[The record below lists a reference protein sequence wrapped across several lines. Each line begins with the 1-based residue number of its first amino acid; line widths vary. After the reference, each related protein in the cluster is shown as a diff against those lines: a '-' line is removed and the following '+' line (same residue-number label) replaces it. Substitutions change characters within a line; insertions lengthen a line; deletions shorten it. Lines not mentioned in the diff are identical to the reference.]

1 MKINW
6 GGKLLIIALMFM
18 LFVVSMVVVISKQDM
33 PLVEQDY
40 YERSLNYQEEID
52 NYANIDTSVMVNLM
66 ANHLEVSSSNTLSG
80 VKVKFYRPSNL
91 ELDKDFVI
99 DILAGTKEVYDLSD
113 LDLGKWI
120 ISVRWMKAD
129 KEFKISKNFER

>member
-52 NYANIDTSVMVNLM
+52 NYANIDTSVQVNLIST
-66 ANHLEVSSSNTLSG
+66 NLEVSSSTNLSG
-80 VKVKFYRPSNL
+80 VKVKFYRPSNP

>member
-18 LFVVSMVVVISKQDM
+18 LFVVSMVVVISRQDM
-33 PLVEQDY
+33 PLVEKDY

-52 NYANIDTSVMVNLM
+52 NYANLDTSVTVNLV
-66 ANHLEVSSSNTLSG
+66 ANHLEVSSTNTLLG
-80 VKVKFYRPSNL
+80 LKVKFYRPSNPA
-91 ELDKDFVI
+91 LDKDFVI
-99 DILAGTKEVYDLSD
+99 DILAGKKEIFDLRD

-120 ISVRWMKAD
+120 ISVRWIKAG
-129 KEFKISKNFER
+129 KEFKISKNFKR